1 MNITDRK
8 AKSAD
13 IALLLEGTFPYV
25 RGGVS
30 AWVHQMIHSFPQ
42 YRFAVVFI
50 GGRREDYGKPQYELP
65 PNVVH
70 FEEHFIHELRATPSS
85 PKHKA
90 SAGSKQR
97 MVQLHDQFRSE
108 SCPGALGRVLHDIL
122 PAMRPGED
130 LDEAQFLHGRHAWDF
145 IAERYDEHCTDPSF
159 TDYFWTVRMMH
170 GPLWQLAQIA
180 EQLIPVRLYHTVS
193 TGYAGLLGAMLRHR
207 NKVPLVVSE
216 HGIYTKERKIDLL
229 QSQWIH
235 DNRGLIERDISQ
247 LGYFQDLWLRFF
259 VAMGRMC
266 YDAADEIIA
275 LYEGNR
281 QRQIRDGAPE
291 EKTRSIPN
299 GISIARFEPLRSL
312 RPAHIPKVV
321 ALIGRVVP
329 IKDIKTFIRSMYIAW
344 RNDPEI
350 EAWIVGP
357 QDEDPAYAG
366 ECRDL
371 LASLGMQSHIH
382 FKGFQK
388 IDELMP
394 QIGLVALSSI
404 SEGLPLVILE
414 AMASGV
420 PVVATDVG
428 SCRQL
433 IQGRSDADRALGE
446 AGAVVQIADADQFA
460 LAVLGLL
467 HDPERWAAAQAA
479 GITRVECYYADS
491 LMRESYESVYANLLS
506 YRRDRAMEED

>member
-1 MNITDRK
+1 MSITDRK

-30 AWVHQMIHSFPQ
+30 AWVYQMIHAFPQ

-70 FEEHFIHELRATPSS
+70 FEEHFIHEPRTTPSS
-85 PKHKA
+85 PTRKA
-90 SAGSKQR
+90 DAASKQR
-97 MVQLHDQFRSE
+97 VVQLHDQFRANT
-108 SCPGALGRVLHDIL
+108 CPGALGRMLHDML
-122 PAMRPGED
+122 PMMRPGGA

-145 IAERYDEHCTDPSF
+145 ITERYDEHCTDPSF
-159 TDYFWTVRMMH
+159 TDYFWTVRVMH
-170 GPLWQLAQIA
+170 RPLWQLAQIA
-180 EQLIPVRLYHTVS
+180 EQLIPVKLYHTMS

-207 NKVPLVVSE
+207 NNVPLVVSE
-216 HGIYTKERKIDLL
+216 HGVYTKERKIDLL
-229 QSQWIH
+229 QSQWIP
-235 DNRGLIERDISQ
+235 DNRGLLERDISQ
-247 LGYFQDLWLRFF
+247 LGYFQELWVRFF
-259 VAMGRMC
+259 VALGRMC

-281 QRQIRDGAPE
+281 ERQIRDGAPE
-291 EKTRSIPN
+291 KKTRSIPN
-299 GISIARFEPLRSL
+299 GISIARFAPLRSQ
-312 RPAHIPKVV
+312 RPARTPKVV

-329 IKDIKTFIRSMYIAW
+329 IKDIKTFIRSMFIAW

-350 EAWIVGP
+350 KGWIVGP
-357 QDEDPAYAG
+357 QDEDPAYAE

-414 AMASGV
+414 ALASGV

-433 IQGRSDADRALGE
+433 IQGRSDIDRALGE
-446 AGAVVQIADADQFA
+446 AGAIVQIADADQFA
-460 LAVLGLL
+460 HEVLSLL
-467 HDPERWAAAQAA
+467 HDSQRWAAAQAA
-479 GITRVECYYADS
+479 GIARVECYYADS
-491 LMRESYESVYANLLS
+491 LMKESYESVYANLLN
-506 YRRDRAMEED
+506 YRRDRAMEGH

>member
-1 MNITDRK
+1 MNIIDRK

-30 AWVHQMIHSFPQ
+30 AWVYQMIHTFPQ

-50 GGRREDYGKPQYELP
+50 GGRREDYGKPHYELP
-65 PNVVH
+65 SNVVH
-70 FEEHFIHELRATPSS
+70 FEEHFIHEPRTS
-85 PKHKA
+85 PAAPVRKA
-90 SAGSKQR
+90 AAVSKQR
-97 MVQLHDQFRSE
+97 VVQLHDQFREE
-108 SCPGALGRVLHDIL
+108 SRPGALGRMLRDIL
-122 PAMRPGED
+122 PEIRPGGD

-145 IAERYDEHCTDPSF
+145 ITERYDEYCTDPSF
-159 TDYFWTVRMMH
+159 TDYFWTVRVMH
-170 GPLWQLAQIA
+170 RPIWQLAQIA
-180 EQLIPVRLYHTVS
+180 EQLIPVKLYHTIS
-193 TGYAGLLGAMLRHR
+193 TGYAGLLGAMLHHR
-207 NKVPLVVSE
+207 NDAPLVVSE

-229 QSQWIH
+229 QSQWIR
-235 DNRGLIERDISQ
+235 DNRGLIERDISR
-247 LGYFQDLWLRFF
+247 LGYFQELWLRFF
-259 VAMGRMC
+259 VAMGKMC

-281 QRQIRDGAPE
+281 LRQIRDGAPE

-299 GISIARFEPLRSL
+299 GIPIARFAPLREL
-312 RPAHIPKVV
+312 RPARTPKVV

-329 IKDIKTFIRSMYIAW
+329 IKDIKTFIRSMFIAW

-350 EAWIVGP
+350 QGWVVGP
-357 QDEDPAYAG
+357 QDEDPAYTA

-371 LASLGMQSHIH
+371 VASLGMQSHIH

-388 IDELMP
+388 IDALMP

-404 SEGLPLVILE
+404 SEGLPLVVLE
-414 AMASGV
+414 ALASGV

-446 AGAVVQIADADQFA
+446 AGAIVQIADADQFA
-460 LAVLGLL
+460 HAVLGLL
-467 HDPERWAAAQAA
+467 HNPERWAAAQAA
-479 GITRVECYYADS
+479 GIARVECYYTES
-491 LMRESYESVYANLLS
+491 LMQESYESVYAKLLN
-506 YRRDRAMEED
+506 YRRDRVMEGR